1 MANVLQQSRKG
12 RGYADFLEF
21 PTGEVLRTRVNGPL
35 SCSKRRGFKKEVE
48 HVVPA
53 NGAFIRPV
61 SLWGAPTLQRWLQ
74 SLRMDRR
81 ASGGVHITRTHLIN
95 TRTAGKDASAESIT
109 P

>member
-48 HVVPA
+48 HIVPA

-61 SLWGAPTLQRWLQ
+61 SLWGPLPSRGDCSPLGWILVPLVGCI
-74 SLRMDRR
+74 SLE
-81 ASGGVHITRTHLIN
+81 LI
-95 TRTAGKDASAESIT
+95 S
-109 P
+109 